1 MENPPTSS
9 KAIVGRGAL
18 WSLSNQFLGQFL
30 VLAVFLVTA
39 RFVPK
44 EDFGVMAVCY
54 LVIEFFRQ
62 ITIESIGSTLIARAS
77 SSDKDYNAG
86 FIIVIA
92 GSVASALFVYLASPL
107 FADLLKHDEIEYG
120 LKLTCL
126 ILLTMGLSKIHEVW
140 LMKRMDFRALA
151 IRSVLSICV
160 GGGVGIYMAVRGY
173 GLESLIT
180 QQLIT
185 SLLGA
190 LCLWVATPWRS
201 GFKTDLAA
209 IGSLLRF
216 SRYVSFSAVTAFIS
230 SQTDVFFSSY
240 YLGAAATG
248 VYNAAKRIIVAFNLI
263 FVAGVNSVAFPTIA
277 AQGQHENY
285 KDNFLRGIVYT
296 ASLTA
301 PVYAGLAAL
310 SPDIVGLLLGETWLA
325 AAPVIS
331 ILAIG
336 GFLSSLDQY
345 NCNTRMIFDRPH
357 WQFYVTTANAVTNI
371 VVLLIFAR
379 YGLQSLAF
387 ALVAKTAILHP
398 LSLGIAMKLTGLRVT
413 DYIKGIFPI
422 LFCALVMAG
431 CVAFL
436 HARWNFGH
444 PALNILVYMPCGI
457 MIYGVLMLCLKKSLI
472 LDLIDIGR
480 HIVRKPV

>member
-1 MENPPTSS
+1 M
-9 KAIVGRGAL
+9 
-18 WSLSNQFLGQFL
+18 
-30 VLAVFLVTA
+30 LAVFLVTA
-39 RFVPK
+39 RFVPQ

-62 ITIESIGSTLIARAS
+62 ITIESIGSTLIARAAS
-77 SSDKDYNAG
+77 GDKEYNAG
-86 FIIVIA
+86 FIVIMT
-92 GSVASALFVYLASPL
+92 GSILAALFVYVTSPL
-107 FADLLKHDEIEYG
+107 FADILKHEEIEYG

-151 IRSVLSICV
+151 IRSILSICV

-173 GLESLIT
+173 GLESLIV

-190 LCLWVATPWRS
+190 LCLWVATPWRP
-201 GFKTDLAA
+201 GFKTDLATV
-209 IGSLLRF
+209 GSLLGF
-216 SRYVSFSAVTAFIS
+216 SRYLSLSAVTAFIS
-230 SQTDVFFSSY
+230 SQSDVFFSSY

-263 FVAGVNSVAFPTIA
+263 FVAGINSVAFPTIA

-285 KDNFLRGIVYT
+285 KDSFLRGVVYT

-301 PVYAGLAAL
+301 PVYTGLAAL
-310 SPDIVGLLLGETWLA
+310 SYDIVGLLLGDTWLA

-345 NCNTRMIFDRPH
+345 NNNTRMIFDRPH
-357 WQFYVTTANAVTNI
+357 WQFYVTTANAVMNI
-371 VVLLIFAR
+371 LILFVFAR

-387 ALVAKTAILHP
+387 ALVAKTAIMHP
-398 LSLGIAMKLTGLRVT
+398 LSLGLAMKLTGLRVM
-413 DYIKGIFPI
+413 DYIKAVFPI
-422 LFCALVMAG
+422 LFCAIAMAG
-431 CVAFL
+431 GVAFL
-436 HARWNFGH
+436 HAQWDLGH
-444 PALNILVYMPCGI
+444 PALNILVFVPCGVL
-457 MIYGVLMLCLKKSLI
+457 IYGILLLWLKRELV
-472 LDLIDIGR
+472 LDLLDIGR
-480 HIVRKPV
+480 HIVRKTV